1 MHQSVRAG
9 KPRLDYLIH
18 NGTSDASLVDK
29 GRKGWMGV
37 EQGEDRDYWNRI
49 KKTRIKNNKTQ
60 GTKIKN
66 ENSKQHKSTEG
77 MQGGLKKKIRGWSQN
92 K

>member
-49 KKTRIKNNKTQ
+49 KKDKNQ
-60 GTKIKN
+60 
-66 ENSKQHKSTEG
+66 E
-77 MQGGLKKKIRGWSQN
+77 
-92 K
+92 